1 MSQNRTQIAEL
12 LKRHGLRPRHMLG
25 QHFLADANVTRRIV
39 AAADIGPGSRVIEVG
54 AGTGTL
60 TVALADAGAH
70 VVAYEVDPGLEP
82 LLREVTAG
90 RNVEIRIEDA
100 TKVDYGAAF
109 PDPPWTLVANLPY
122 NVGTGIVMDVL
133 RTAPAVSTLVVM
145 VQLEVAERM
154 VAPEGNREYGLPSV
168 VVGIH
173 GTARVLFQVPPQV
186 FYPAPRVASAVVR
199 LDRTEPPPHAE
210 RAIALARAA
219 FSRRR
224 KMLRSSLGR
233 ELSDPVSVLGSIG
246 IDPTLRPEALAPTD
260 FLRIAEV
267 AP

>member
-39 AAADIGPGSRVIEVG
+39 AAAAVGPGSRVIEIG

-82 LLREVTAG
+82 ILREVTAG
-90 RNVEIRIEDA
+90 RDVDIRIEDA
-100 TKVDYGAAF
+100 TRVDFGAAF
-109 PDPPWTLVANLPY
+109 ADPPWFLVANLPY
-122 NVGTGIVMDVL
+122 NVGTGIVLDVL
-133 RTAPAVSTLVVM
+133 RTAPAVMTLVVM

-154 VAPEGNREYGLPSV
+154 VAPEGHREYGLPSV
-168 VVGIH
+168 VIGIH
-173 GTARVLFQVPPQV
+173 SAARILFQVPPQV

-199 LDRTEPPPHAE
+199 LERKVPPPGAE
-210 RAIALARAA
+210 RAIELARAA

-224 KMLRSSLGR
+224 KMLRSSLAS
-233 ELSDPVSVLGSIG
+233 ELGDPVAVLGSIG
-246 IDPTLRPEALAPTD
+246 IDPTLRPEALAPAD
-260 FLRIAEV
+260 FLRLAKV